1 MSLKPVDLIRIEQQ
15 FPFISI
21 LLIYRVSMKKAVK
34 KDVIVK
40 NRFTSYIF
48 YIFFFQWIQIT
59 TVVKIHFHIIIFSA
73 TCVLRNSLFLSLSL
87 F

>member
-48 YIFFFQWIQIT
+48 YIFFFQ
-59 TVVKIHFHIIIFSA
+59 
-73 TCVLRNSLFLSLSL
+73 
-87 F
+87 